1 MEAVNGWVWIVPVN
15 GGLCGGV
22 AEEGGGMTALWW
34 VLGILAVVRTPC
46 TAQTG
51 CDSAL
56 MRAGCGQAGVGVL
69 CVQKKEVIGA
79 LVGDKL
85 AESSAVNRMGS
96 ARRGGSGLGVDL
108 EASFSGTGGDFSVPP
123 VVS

>member
-34 VLGILAVVRTPC
+34 ILGILAVVRTDC
-46 TAQTG
+46 TAHKI
-51 CDSAL
+51 CDRL
-56 MRAGCGQAGVGVL
+56 TRAGCGQAGVGVL
-69 CVQKKEVIGA
+69 CVQKKEVIGD

>member
-1 MEAVNGWVWIVPVN
+1 
-15 GGLCGGV
+15 
-22 AEEGGGMTALWW
+22 MTALWW

-46 TAQTG
+46 TAQKG
-51 CDSAL
+51 CDSRL
-56 MRAGCGQAGVGVL
+56 THWGCGQAGVGVL
-69 CVQKKEVIGA
+69 CVQKKEVIGD

-96 ARRGGSGLGVDL
+96 ARRGDSGLGVDL